1 MQNIT
6 TQFLGSLSA
15 TQYKSIVNTVRRTLP
30 PNQQTFTQDWV
41 HETITSW
48 CLNDSFGN
56 YLSTGKNITVSHII
70 NLIKGRN
77 IVIRDKWGKDALNRS
92 FGLRTKDER
101 QKFDEETQVIRT
113 SAAYPSKIVVNEDEE
128 TEVSE
133 VHISDNS
140 FEKRADIHRTI
151 KEIYDYCAP
160 IINDPLF
167 EQYFGL
173 YMEDHNRV
181 EIAEI
186 MGVEFKVVVSLKKRF
201 EKVAREGRAKGLID
215 FC

>member
-15 TQYKSIVNTVRRTLP
+15 TQYNSIINTVRRTLP

-41 HETITSW
+41 QETITSW

-56 YLSTGKNITVSHII
+56 YLSKGKKITVPHII
-70 NLIKGRN
+70 NLLKGRN

-101 QKFDEETQVIRT
+101 QKFDEEEQIIRT
-113 SAAYPSKIVVNEDEE
+113 SAAFPSEVVVNEDEE
-128 TEVSE
+128 TGVSE
-133 VHISDNS
+133 VLISDNY

-151 KEIYDYCAP
+151 QDIYEYCAP
-160 IINDPLF
+160 IINDPNFKQFFDL
-167 EQYFGL
+167 YFL
-173 YMEDHNRV
+173 NHNRV

-186 MGVEFKVVVSLKKRF
+186 MGVEFKEIVSLKKRF
-201 EKVAREGRAKGLID
+201 EKVAREGKAKGIID